1 MKISP
6 YDIDDIATGSSFLA
20 TGGGGDPYVG
30 ALIARRM
37 LAKFGDVELL
47 ALDQLDDEAI
57 VVGVGGIGAP
67 TISLEKLPNGREQNW
82 ALERLEGYVGKK
94 ADALIAYEVGGIN
107 SLLAFIAAARRRI
120 PVLDGDGMGRALPE
134 MQMTT
139 FSINGVNGTP
149 MVVVDEH
156 GNHAIVTAN
165 DTAKAERIT
174 RNIALAMGGQCTS
187 AESMMTGALVKKVS
201 IPGSIGF
208 CLEVGRSLKMSNIN
222 ADSFVEELR
231 GLADA
236 SVYGAVRRLLRGKVV
251 DVERKTRGGFD
262 FATIVVED
270 LEGDGGP
277 MCISVQNEFLLAT
290 QDGAVRASVPDLICM
305 VDSETAVPITSDR
318 VSYGQ
323 RVTVIAVGAPDICRT
338 AKALGRIGPRA
349 FGFDLDFVPLENLS

>member
-6 YDIDDIATGSSFLA
+6 HDIDDIATGSSFLA

-37 LAKFGDVELL
+37 LAEYGDVELL
-47 ALDQLDDEAI
+47 ALGELDDEAI
-57 VVGVGGIGAP
+57 VVAVGGIGAP
-67 TISLEKLPNGREQNW
+67 TISLEKLPNGREQDW
-82 ALERLEGYVGKK
+82 ALERLERFVGKK
-94 ADALIAYEVGGIN
+94 ADALIAFEVGGIN
-107 SLLAFIAAARRRI
+107 SLLTFIAAARRRI

-156 GNHAIVTAN
+156 GNNAIVTAN
-165 DTAKAERIT
+165 ETAKAERIT

-187 AESMMTGALVKKVS
+187 AESMMTGALVRKVS

-208 CLEVGRSLKMSNIN
+208 CLEIGRSLKRSSND

-231 GLADA
+231 ALAEA
-236 SVYGAVRRLLRGKVV
+236 SVYGTVKRLLRGKVV

-262 FATIVVED
+262 YATIVVED

-277 MCISVQNEFLLAT
+277 MRISVQNEFLLAT
-290 QDGAVRASVPDLICM
+290 RDGAVTASVPDLISM

-323 RVTVIAVGAPDICRT
+323 RVTVIAIGAPGICRT
-338 AKALGRIGPRA
+338 PEALSRIGPRA
-349 FGFDLDFVPLENLS
+349 FGFDVDFVPLENL

>member
-6 YDIDDIATGSSFLA
+6 DDIDDIATGSSFLA

-30 ALIARRM
+30 ALMARRM
-37 LAKFGDVELL
+37 LAEYGDVELL
-47 ALDQLDDEAI
+47 ALDEFDDKAI
-57 VVGVGGIGAP
+57 VVAVGGIGAP
-67 TISLEKLPNGREQNW
+67 TISLEKLPNGREQEW
-82 ALERLEGYVGKK
+82 ALKRLEQYMGKK
-94 ADALIAYEVGGIN
+94 AEALIAFEVGGIN
-107 SLLAFIAAARRRI
+107 SLLTFMAAARRRI

-156 GNHAIVTAN
+156 GNNAIITAS
-165 DTAKAERIT
+165 DTAKAERIS
-174 RNIALAMGGQCTS
+174 RSIALAMGGQCTS
-187 AESMMTGALVKKVS
+187 AESMMTGALVRKVS

-208 CLEVGRSLKMSNIN
+208 CLEIGRSLKKSDND

-231 GLADA
+231 DLADA

-270 LEGDGGP
+270 LEGGGGP
-277 MCISVQNEFLLAT
+277 MRISVQNEFLIAA

-305 VDSETAVPITSDR
+305 VDSETAVPVTSDR

-323 RVTVIAVGAPDICRT
+323 RVTVIGVGAPDICRT
-338 AKALGRIGPRA
+338 AKALSRIGPRA
-349 FGFDLDFVPLENLS
+349 FGFDADFIPLEHLS